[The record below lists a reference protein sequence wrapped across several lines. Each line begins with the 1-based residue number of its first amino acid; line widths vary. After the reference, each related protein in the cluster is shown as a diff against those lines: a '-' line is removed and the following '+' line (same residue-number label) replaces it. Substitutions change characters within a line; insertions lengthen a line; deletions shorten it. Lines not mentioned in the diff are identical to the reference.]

1 MTSLKMA
8 LRSIGANKLR
18 AVLTML
24 GIIIGV
30 IALVVLVSMVDSATN
45 SITQE
50 VTSLGNSQVNVYV
63 YQDRGKSV
71 KLQDLEAWVDSEP
84 MIAAASPGTD
94 YTATGKHGI
103 KNATFAVYGVT
114 QDVYKIQNL
123 QLTQGRF
130 LTASDLKNSCRVCVI
145 PEKTAKDIIG
155 YTDCLGE
162 EISLDG
168 LHFKVVGVLKD
179 QQESMATLIAG
190 NRKIAYIPYT
200 SLMRLTKENGAGI
213 KNFYV
218 GAAEGYTLKQAE
230 DRMNELMKEHINTD
244 NQNYDFYVSSEN
256 YIEEAMGRI
265 SGFLNILLGGIAAIS
280 LIVGGI
286 GIMNIMLVTVTERTR
301 EIGIRKA
308 IGASRKTI
316 LVQFLIEAV
325 VLCMLGCALGIFASW
340 GLLQIASTITAS
352 ASISF
357 HLQGKVVFL
366 SVLFCFMI
374 GVIFGLYPANKAA
387 KMKPIDALHYG
398 G

>member
-168 LHFKVVGVLKD
+168 LHFRVVGVLKD

>member
-8 LRSIGANKLR
+8 LRSISANKLR

-50 VTSLGNSQVNVYV
+50 VSSLGNSQVNVYV

-71 KLQDLEAWVDSEP
+71 KLEDLEKWVDDEP

-94 YTATGKHGI
+94 YTATGKHGV

-130 LTASDLKNSCRVCVI
+130 IAASDLKNS
-145 PEKTAKDIIG
+145 T
-155 YTDCLGE
+155 
-162 EISLDG
+162 SLDG
-168 LHFKVVGVLKD
+168 LHFKVIGVLKD

-200 SLMRLTKENGAGI
+200 SMMRLTKETGAGI
-213 KNFYV
+213 RNFYV

-230 DRMNELMKEHINTD
+230 DRMNELMKEHMNTD

-308 IGASRKTI
+308 VGASRKTI

-325 VLCMLGCALGIFASW
+325 VLCMLGCALGIFSSW

>member
-1 MTSLKMA
+1 MTSRKMA
-8 LRSIGANKLR
+8 LRSISANKLR

-168 LHFKVVGVLKD
+168 LHFRVVGVLKD

-200 SLMRLTKENGAGI
+200 SLMRLTKETGAGI

>member
-130 LTASDLKNSCRVCVI
+130 LTASDLKNSCRVCV
-145 PEKTAKDIIG
+145 AVR
-155 YTDCLGE
+155 C
-162 EISLDG
+162 
-168 LHFKVVGVLKD
+168 
-179 QQESMATLIAG
+179 
-190 NRKIAYIPYT
+190 
-200 SLMRLTKENGAGI
+200 
-213 KNFYV
+213 
-218 GAAEGYTLKQAE
+218 
-230 DRMNELMKEHINTD
+230 
-244 NQNYDFYVSSEN
+244 
-256 YIEEAMGRI
+256 
-265 SGFLNILLGGIAAIS
+265 IL
-280 LIVGGI
+280 
-286 GIMNIMLVTVTERTR
+286 R
-301 EIGIRKA
+301 
-308 IGASRKTI
+308 
-316 LVQFLIEAV
+316 
-325 VLCMLGCALGIFASW
+325 
-340 GLLQIASTITAS
+340 
-352 ASISF
+352 
-357 HLQGKVVFL
+357 
-366 SVLFCFMI
+366 
-374 GVIFGLYPANKAA
+374 
-387 KMKPIDALHYG
+387 
-398 G
+398 

>member
-45 SITQE
+45 SITEE

-63 YQDRGKSV
+63 YEDRGKSV
-71 KLQDLEAWVDSEP
+71 KLEDLENWVDSEP
-84 MIAAASPGTD
+84 MIAAASPGAD

-130 LTASDLKNSCRVCVI
+130 LAASDLKNSTRVCVI

-200 SLMRLTKENGAGI
+200 SMMRLTKETGAGI
-213 KNFYV
+213 RSFYV

-230 DRMNELMKEHINTD
+230 DRMNELMKEHMNTD

-308 IGASRKTI
+308 VGASRKTI

-366 SVLFCFMI
+366 SVMFCFMI